1 MSLQVKRHESNPFH
15 LPRSKYTHKHTAAI
29 ITIKTYSVYIK
40 SDEQSHGIYMNKLLQ
55 EIDNGL
61 NALKS
66 ILTKE
71 TKSIDQEN
79 QINLSA
85 RKNFEVLQ
93 VEIHEQLKQAIREN
107 TNPSQDKQIRVQS
120 DALRVITERGI
131 AVFVPNPFGNDMDEM
146 SPLLLNAISS
156 RSRSTEI
163 FQSEISECDILSN
176 MDINKSPSP
185 HKIINMRQQKQQK
198 TMKRELDSIM
208 KTMIN
213 ANVTPWMRYYPCPR
227 SKIQD
232 SALLGCG
239 IIVAIILIL
248 AVLDIYLRFHVI
260 DPNLVQDLDP

>member
-1 MSLQVKRHESNPFH
+1 MS
-15 LPRSKYTHKHTAAI
+15 
-29 ITIKTYSVYIK
+29 
-40 SDEQSHGIYMNKLLQ
+40 
-55 EIDNGL
+55 
-61 NALKS
+61 ALKH
-66 ILTKE
+66 ILAEE

-107 TNPSQDKQIRVQS
+107 TNPSQDRRIREQS
-120 DALRVITERGI
+120 DALRVVTERGI

-163 FQSEISECDILSN
+163 FHSEISECDVLSN
-176 MDINKSPSP
+176 SIIMDTNKSPSP
-185 HKIINMRQQKQQK
+185 HRAVHIIHQNKKHQQHQHQQQQQQQQTRK
-198 TMKRELDSIM
+198 TIKRELDSIM
-208 KTMIN
+208 KTMIS
-213 ANVTPWMRYYPCPR
+213 ANVTPYTEVSMQIPCPSR
-227 SKIQD
+227 RKIQD

-239 IIVAIILIL
+239 IIIAIILIL